1 MFKALTNAPVDIRG
15 PRPLPILAVP
25 AAVLRFFADPV
36 GRMRALYS
44 EYGPIAA
51 LVDRSP
57 ALILACGAELNREVL
72 TRPDLFEHNSEIPVR
87 TPPGSALARFNQVL
101 PFLNGELHRRRRRLM
116 QPALQRSATLAHAPD
131 IVAVTE
137 ATLRNWPTG
146 VQVDLAAMIRAL
158 TAAVVIRCLFGL
170 DPGGRGEALARSE
183 AGLLQALSSPLTLA
197 LPLPL
202 PGTPYRR
209 ALTLSAALE
218 RQLQALLA
226 AKRAQSPAGSDVLAT
241 LLTARD
247 ETGAAL
253 GDAELIGECNGLFVA
268 GHDTTAQTLVW
279 TIFLLTQHPEHQA
292 ELLAELDAVLAGAPP
307 RPAELPRLQHLDRT
321 LRESMRLLPAT
332 PMLFIRV
339 CAAEATL
346 GPHTLPPGTRVVLSP
361 FITHRDPAQFADP
374 DRFDP
379 TRWQR
384 ITPSPWQYLPFGA
397 GPRMCL
403 GAAFAEQALRIM
415 LPMILQRFRV
425 TIPAGATISRTVHGI
440 ALAPRYGLPAV
451 LTPQDGRLVAPAT
464 IRGDIHQLVHLQGR
478 AAPV

>member
-36 GRMRALYS
+36 GRMRALYG

-57 ALILACGAELNREVL
+57 ALILACGAEYNRELL

-116 QPALQRSATLAHAPD
+116 QPALQRSATLAHAPE

-137 ATLRNWPTG
+137 ATLRTWPTG
-146 VQVDLAAMIRAL
+146 VQVDLAALIRAL

-170 DPGGRGEALARSE
+170 DPGGRGDELARSE

-226 AKRAQSPAGSDVLAT
+226 AKRAQSPGTDVLAN
-241 LLTARD
+241 LLAARD
-247 ETGAAL
+247 EQGAAL
-253 GDAELIGECNGLFVA
+253 GDEELIGECNGLFVA

-292 ELLAELDAVLAGAPP
+292 ELLAEFTTVLAGAPP
-307 RPAELPRLQHLDRT
+307 RPDELPRLQHLDRA

-339 CAAEATL
+339 CAGEATL
-346 GPHTLPPGTRVVLSP
+346 GPHTLPRGARVVLSP
-361 FITHRDPAQFADP
+361 FITHRDPALFPEP
-374 DRFDP
+374 DRFEP
-379 TRWQR
+379 ARWQR

-415 LPMILQRFRV
+415 LPMILQRFRI

-440 ALAPRYGLPAV
+440 ALAPKYGLPAV
-451 LTPQDGRLVAPAT
+451 LAPQDGRPVAPAT
-464 IRGDIHQLVHLQGR
+464 IRGDIHQLVHLHGR